1 MNIFKR
7 YQKQSGFNTV
17 EYNSGVAEI
26 PDYQSMSTDEF
37 VKAILDRMSNS
48 TETDKEIFTEMIRK
62 WVEEMKQRTWDDEK
76 QREVRDFIYEMF

>member
-1 MNIFKR
+1 MNIFKP
-7 YQKQSGFNTV
+7 YQKPSGFKTV
-17 EYNSGVAEI
+17 DHKSGIAEI

-48 TETDKEIFTEMIRK
+48 SETDKEHFAKMVRK
-62 WVEEMKQRTWDDEK
+62 WVEEMKGRAWDDEK